1 MVQFCVILDNVGK
14 FNDID
19 LENWRE
25 SDINTDSLWLIGERD
40 KTGKHTNFYHGN
52 FIPQIPYQLLS
63 RYTKRGDV
71 VLEPFMGSG
80 TTLFEC
86 EKLGRRYIGLD
97 INPEMI
103 EYVSAQ
109 VDLFTNERQYFV
121 GKCNSTDLNEVEIC
135 AKEGLKKLGTT
146 SVQFLLMHPPY
157 LDIVKF
163 TEDPNDLSRIGDL
176 KDFLSKFKNVCENS
190 LRFLDKNRYFGIVI
204 GDVYKNS
211 EVVPLGFYVMDMIK
225 RSFKVKLKGI
235 IVKNIEGNRGK
246 IGQNSIWKIRAL
258 RSDYFIFKH
267 EYIFVFK
274 KEG

>member
-1 MVQFCVILDNVGK
+1 MGK

-19 LENWRE
+19 LDGWRE
-25 SDINTDSLWLIGERD
+25 SDVNTDSLWLIGERA
-40 KTGKHTNFYHGN
+40 KSGKHKNVYHGN

-71 VLEPFMGSG
+71 VFEPFMGSG

-86 EKLGRRYIGLD
+86 EELGRRYIGLD

-103 EYVSAQ
+103 DYVSGE
-109 VDLFTNERQYFV
+109 VDLLTNEHEYFIEYCDSANLSAVATSV
-121 GKCNSTDLNEVEIC
+121 GRGLRNLD
-135 AKEGLKKLGTT
+135 AK
-146 SVQFLLMHPPY
+146 SVQFVLMHPPY
-157 LDIVKF
+157 MDIVKF
-163 TEDPNDLSRIGDL
+163 TENPNDLSMLGDL
-176 KDFLSKFKNVCENS
+176 SGFLKRFKLVCENA
-190 LRFLDKNRYFGIVI
+190 LGYLDKGRYFGVVI

-211 EVVPLGFYVMDMIK
+211 EVVPLGFYVLDMIK
-225 RSFKVKLKGI
+225 RAFKVKLKGI

-246 IGQNSIWKIRAL
+246 IGQNGIWKVRAL